1 MKLLNGSKKRL
12 VIIGFVMAMILLDD
26 KRVKAD
32 FIFGEPVNLG
42 TPINTSSWEWTLV
55 ISPDNLQMYVNSDR
69 PGGLG
74 YFDIWRSTRE
84 HLDDPWDSLVNVQ
97 EINSQYNES
106 FPCFSASGLT
116 LYYSDWYTWNTA
128 GDRAGGIGGHDLW
141 KRTRLSTDDPWG
153 PAVNMGVTVNSSG
166 AEVAP
171 SVSQDGQI
179 LIFSS
184 NRSGGRGDYDL
195 WMSTRPDVESD
206 WGAPVNLGPVVNSSA
221 YDAETWLSPDGLAL
235 FFSSSRP
242 GGMGSYDLYLTTRW
256 SRDAAWSPPVNLGP
270 AINTGSGEGAPSVS
284 PDLKTLYFA
293 SNRPGGLG
301 NWDIYEVSITPIVD
315 FNGDER
321 VDIQDLLRLI
331 ESWGQDDH
339 MVDIGPAPWGD
350 GVVDA
355 PDLEVLMSHWGQE
368 IPSPF
373 LVAHWK
379 LDEAEGDVAYD
390 SAGENDATVVGNP
403 LWRPEGGRVSGA
415 IQLDGVD
422 DYVSTDF
429 VLNPA
434 DGPFSVFAWIQGG
447 SPGDV
452 VMSQIDGIGGSGET
466 WLGTEPS
473 SGKFMSGLVPPA
485 AGRFIP
491 QPLKSQSVITDGQWH
506 HIGFV
511 WDGSYRSLYVDGVEV
526 AKDEAALG
534 KLKYSNGGLYFGA
547 GKTLDATSFFSGLID
562 DVRIYD
568 VALSADKIEA
578 LAQ

>member
-1 MKLLNGSKKRL
+1 MKTDECKAGSTMLMTL
-12 VIIGFVMAMILLDD
+12 VAIVLIGTRSVT
-26 KRVKAD
+26 AD
-32 FIFGEPVNLG
+32 FTLGEPQNLG
-42 TPINTSSWEWTLV
+42 PPINTSSWEWTLV

-84 HLDDPWDSLVNVQ
+84 HPDDPWGPLNNVQ

-106 FPCFSASGLT
+106 FPCFSADGLT
-116 LYYSDWYTWNTA
+116 LYYSDWYNWNTA
-128 GDRAGGIGGHDLW
+128 GDRPGGLGNHDLW

-221 YDAETWLSPDGLAL
+221 YDAETWLSPDGLAV

-242 GGMGSYDLYLTTRW
+242 GGMGSYDLYLTTRR

-331 ESWGQDDH
+331 ESWGQDDST
-339 MVDIGPAPWGD
+339 VDVGPVPWGD
-350 GVVDA
+350 GKVDA
-355 PDLEVLMSHWGQE
+355 ADLEVLMSAWGQKVSDPTL
-368 IPSPF
+368 I
-373 LVAHWK
+373 AHWK
-379 LDEAEGDVAYD
+379 LDETEGMVVAD
-390 SAGENDATVVGNP
+390 SVGDNDGIITGVP
-403 LWRPEGGRVSGA
+403 LWQADGGKVGGA
-415 IQLDGVD
+415 LQLDGVND
-422 DYVSTDF
+422 CVTTEF
-429 VLNPA
+429 VRDPSE
-434 DGPFSVFAWIQGG
+434 GPFSVFAWVKGG
-447 SPGDV
+447 ATGQV
-452 VMSQIDGIGGSGET
+452 IVSQEKGANWLMASASDGT
-466 WLGTEPS
+466 LATELK
-473 SGKFMSGLVPPA
+473 G
-485 AGRFIP
+485 AGRFGKVLTSAKI
-491 QPLKSQSVITDGQWH
+491 ITDGMWH
-506 HIGFV
+506 RVGLA
-511 WDGSYRSLYVDGVEV
+511 WDGTNRILYVDDIAV
-526 AKDEAALG
+526 ARDAQTTLVGTYA
-534 KLKYSNGGLYFGA
+534 GLHVGA
-547 GKTLDATSFFSGLID
+547 GTTLAPGSFWSGLID

-568 VALSADKIEA
+568 CAVSP
-578 LAQ
+578 